1 MSLRFRATA
10 ESPDF
15 PKHLIF
21 RPHPFPRLTSSSL
34 RLQPFCGNDVGMCG
48 KAVGTTRLCYRLF
61 RAMGVGRLRADDWL
75 TGRRRPIP
83 PASLMTADIPLDHPL
98 RDPNYVAG
106 LAHGT
111 ALRLDAMQKRVEA
124 LEQLHQ
130 AVVDLNERF
139 TLDPLVDRVEALE
152 QMAAHQLPRIEA
164 LKAAQRP
171 PAALAGVVERMACL
185 LARRFSDSR
194 PGTDCTP
201 FARDVLREVAAAAR
215 LRDLNKQSV
224 AMMTWEGVAQ
234 WLEQE
239 ADR

>member
-1 MSLRFRATA
+1 MMGEPRAET
-10 ESPDF
+10 PD
-15 PKHLIF
+15 
-21 RPHPFPRLTSSSL
+21 HPL
-34 RLQPFCGNDVGMCG
+34 
-48 KAVGTTRLCYRLF
+48 
-61 RAMGVGRLRADDWL
+61 
-75 TGRRRPIP
+75 
-83 PASLMTADIPLDHPL
+83 SLMEIDIPADHPL
-98 RDPNYVAG
+98 RNPDYVAG
-106 LAHGT
+106 LVHGT

-164 LKAAQRP
+164 LEAAQRP
-171 PAALAGVVERMACL
+171 PVAPAEMVERMAWP
-185 LARRFSDSR
+185 LAKRFSDSR

-215 LRDLNKQSV
+215 LRDLNGQSV
-224 AMMTWEGVAQ
+224 AVMTWEGVAQ

-239 ADR
+239 ADRG